1 MNEKLLELYKS
12 GNIDEMLDSMD
23 TMSPNKIEE
32 FISSLFE
39 WLTRKTEKNL
49 IDYLHNSMN
58 ERQYQRFRYLNSS
71 ERSKSILW
79 IKFKSK
85 EIIHLMTKIGLT

>member
-39 WLTRKTEKNL
+39 
-49 IDYLHNSMN
+49 
-58 ERQYQRFRYLNSS
+58 
-71 ERSKSILW
+71 
-79 IKFKSK
+79 
-85 EIIHLMTKIGLT
+85 